1 MDNPQNPGHLE
12 ELLRP
17 GHRRSPLPHSVYREQ
32 GSQEFIVIS
41 MAVLTAEPANHQ
53 LLLSAAFLF
62 ADTWSGISV
71 VERSLTYGTNMGVLT
86 ALNKNTKILLED
98 QCVV

>member
-32 GSQEFIVIS
+32 GSQEVHCDKHGS
-41 MAVLTAEPANHQ
+41 SDSGTCES
-53 LLLSAAFLF
+53 SAAP
-62 ADTWSGISV
+62 
-71 VERSLTYGTNMGVLT
+71 
-86 ALNKNTKILLED
+86 
-98 QCVV
+98 